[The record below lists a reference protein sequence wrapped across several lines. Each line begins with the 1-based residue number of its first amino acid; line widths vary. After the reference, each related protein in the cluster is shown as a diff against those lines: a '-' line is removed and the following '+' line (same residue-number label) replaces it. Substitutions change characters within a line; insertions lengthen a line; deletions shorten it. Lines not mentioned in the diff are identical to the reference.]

1 MKKNVKYRHKRLL
14 LITGKKSSNFQ
25 KFEFIKISRII
36 LIIMIL
42 LIIFIIAYYLLF
54 HYNNKYQETNGY
66 SNLKKENIINSNV
79 LNILENYQ
87 YNKTNRDELIPY
99 LNYIEYAKEGIFLN
113 KNKYKASNNPKISII
128 ISLFNREQY
137 IKSALRS
144 VQNQDLLDIE
154 IIVIN
159 DLSTDNS
166 SEFVKEY
173 QKEDQ
178 RIILL
183 ENKENMGTL
192 YSKSIG
198 ALYAKGEYIHSLDS
212 DDMLCNRKY
221 LSIVY
226 NEAIKGNFDLIESK
240 AIYIKETEKK
250 IDFRHPYWVVL
261 WSKLIRKELYLNSIF
276 SIGIDVLKMKVKT
289 LDDDIFALSLFVSK
303 KPEKLNVIGPAHFL
317 HKSGHV
323 YFGNKKN
330 LSNIKIFCRN
340 FLNTI
345 RAFYVFNN
353 PFSYKYGKALF
364 DNHFLRGACS
374 SSINPEEIKEFD
386 KTKFKL

>member
-54 HYNNKYQETNGY
+54 HYNNKYQETNVY

-221 LSIVY
+221 
-226 NEAIKGNFDLIESK
+226 NRIK
-240 AIYIKETEKK
+240 
-250 IDFRHPYWVVL
+250 
-261 WSKLIRKELYLNSIF
+261 
-276 SIGIDVLKMKVKT
+276 
-289 LDDDIFALSLFVSK
+289 
-303 KPEKLNVIGPAHFL
+303 
-317 HKSGHV
+317 
-323 YFGNKKN
+323 
-330 LSNIKIFCRN
+330 SNI
-340 FLNTI
+340 
-345 RAFYVFNN
+345 
-353 PFSYKYGKALF
+353 
-364 DNHFLRGACS
+364 H
-374 SSINPEEIKEFD
+374 
-386 KTKFKL
+386 